1 MMGVMMVLTSDQQCF
16 TDESIDCEAESVQQ
30 DFKEKLLSITILHFE
45 SDVLGNEKS
54 SFFAFS
60 YFFRRRCLIHHI
72 FLMLYYFH

>member
-45 SDVLGNEKS
+45 SDVLGDEKS

-60 YFFRRRCLIHHI
+60 YFL
-72 FLMLYYFH
+72 